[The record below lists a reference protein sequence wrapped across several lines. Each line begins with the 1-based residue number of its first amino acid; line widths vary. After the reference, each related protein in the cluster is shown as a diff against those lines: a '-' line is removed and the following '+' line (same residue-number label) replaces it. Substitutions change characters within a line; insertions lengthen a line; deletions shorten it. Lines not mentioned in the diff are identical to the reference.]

1 MFLFHFQ
8 DPIRTPHCIWWP
20 CLLSLQLVSF
30 SIFPLA
36 FHDLDLLK
44 NTGQL
49 FYRISLHLALPGVFS
64 WETGIGENATEVRC
78 PYCITSGVHGV
89 TMIYHWRCWPWS
101 FGFLLSARF
110 LTVKLSFY
118 HTHLKVNHQVQPT
131 LKGREIKLHLL
142 ARGDIYIYYLELF
155 GKKDVYLVSH
165 LFIQSF
171 VYICMTHGHC
181 LLWAIISYTCYVF
194 SCSNCSSFDHW
205 ELLQIG
211 S

>member
-1 MFLFHFQ
+1 MTLTFWR
-8 DPIRTPHCIWWP
+8 I
-20 CLLSLQLVSF
+20 LVSYF
-30 SIFPLA
+30 IEYPSIWLY
-36 FHDLDLLK
+36 L
-44 NTGQL
+44 
-49 FYRISLHLALPGVFS
+49 VFS
-64 WETGIGENATEVRC
+64 HERLGLGRMPQRWGALTASHPGYTA
-78 PYCITSGVHGV
+78 S
-89 TMIYHWRCWPWS
+89 PW
-101 FGFLLSARF
+101 FTTDDVDLGHLVKAVSARF
-110 LTVKLSFY
+110 VTVKLSFY

-155 GKKDVYLVSH
+155 WKKDVYLVSH

-194 SCSNCSSFDHW
+194 SCSNCSSFGHW